1 MTNEPAVLSNFDPI
15 AIGDEIAVLETEA
28 QSKLADAKG
37 EFASRSEK
45 IAAILW
51 EVKEHHPEHLKAIC
65 ERAKIGRSRR
75 KELLQI
81 GGGSKTIE
89 QSRKE
94 SAERQTRSRANKKA
108 RAVTVTAPTS
118 SHAANEIDAGLT
130 AKPKPAPSNS
140 VEALAEFKVACDL
153 WLPQLNERDQ
163 DQASTHANSM
173 FEKLR
178 NSRGSPGQAA

>member
-1 MTNEPAVLSNFDPI
+1 
-15 AIGDEIAVLETEA
+15 
-28 QSKLADAKG
+28 
-37 EFASRSEK
+37 
-45 IAAILW
+45 
-51 EVKEHHPEHLKAIC
+51 
-65 ERAKIGRSRR
+65 
-75 KELLQI
+75 LLQI

-108 RAVTVTAPTS
+108 RAVTVTAPAS
-118 SHAANEIDAGLT
+118 PHAANETDAGLT